1 MYSRLLDDLR
11 ELAQTAKDSKEL
23 LTVDPAYVLN
33 LLETLDEMEGE
44 NGDLSLTV
52 KELEQEVED
61 LVDTIEGLKEIEGG

>member
-23 LTVDPAYVLN
+23 LTVDPAYVLM
-33 LLETLDEMEGE
+33 LLDNLDELVEE
-44 NGDLSLTV
+44 ADDLHLTV